1 MSGIFTRILSYIK
14 LPYFQGIFH
23 NRKSSFWLLSVQ
35 YCKQTKPVVLFESDL
50 EEKFVRG
57 FGKGG
62 QKVNKT
68 SNCVELKH
76 LPTGI
81 SVKVGGILS
90 TQGMRDHREWWGLGH
105 SLSSKGG
112 MTQGVRG
119 HTSWDF
125 FKN

>member
-1 MSGIFTRILSYIK
+1 MSGILTRLFTQIK
-14 LPYFQGIFH
+14 LSHFPGIS
-23 NRKSSFWLLSVQ
+23 RQSSWLLSAK
-35 YCKQTKPVVLFESDL
+35 YSKQIKDIVVCESEL

-81 SVKVGGILS
+81 TVKVNMSIS
-90 TQGMRDHREWWGLGH
+90 
-105 SLSSKGG
+105 
-112 MTQGVRG
+112 QGVQVFLELK
-119 HTSWDF
+119 SL
-125 FKN
+125 KEQ

>member
-1 MSGIFTRILSYIK
+1 MSGILARIFTQTK
-14 LPYFQGIFH
+14 LPCFQNIS
-23 NRKSSFWLLSVQ
+23 RPPFWLLSVK
-35 YCKQTKPVVLFESDL
+35 YCKQIKQIVVCESEL

-81 SVKVGGILS
+81 TVKVKTLIS
-90 TQGMRDHREWWGLGH
+90 CD
-105 SLSSKGG
+105 
-112 MTQGVRG
+112 
-119 HTSWDF
+119 
-125 FKN
+125 

>member
-1 MSGIFTRILSYIK
+1 ML
-14 LPYFQGIFH
+14 
-23 NRKSSFWLLSVQ
+23 
-35 YCKQTKPVVLFESDL
+35 CESDL

-81 SVKVGGILS
+81 SVKVGNYC
-90 TQGMRDHREWWGLGH
+90 
-105 SLSSKGG
+105 KA
-112 MTQGVRG
+112 
-119 HTSWDF
+119 
-125 FKN
+125 

>member
-1 MSGIFTRILSYIK
+1 MSRIFTRLFTHTK
-14 LPYFQGIFH
+14 WPYFQGVFYDT
-23 NRKSSFWLLSVQ
+23 KSSFWLFCVK
-35 YCKQTKPVVLFESDL
+35 YCKQMKPVVLCESDL

-81 SVKVGGILS
+81 SVKVGNYC
-90 TQGMRDHREWWGLGH
+90 
-105 SLSSKGG
+105 KA
-112 MTQGVRG
+112 
-119 HTSWDF
+119 
-125 FKN
+125 

>member
-1 MSGIFTRILSYIK
+1 M
-14 LPYFQGIFH
+14 
-23 NRKSSFWLLSVQ
+23 
-35 YCKQTKPVVLFESDL
+35 KQVVLCESDL

-81 SVKVGGILS
+81 AVKVNILTWHGS
-90 TQGMRDHREWWGLGH
+90 QIICPLRVRPDWKVCKLHTQD
-105 SLSSKGG
+105 SKI
-112 MTQGVRG
+112 
-119 HTSWDF
+119 
-125 FKN
+125 